1 MLEQKEVQQV
11 QESKKVLQLRSYKS
25 VERGR

>member
-1 MLEQKEVQQV
+1 MLEQQEVQQV
-11 QESKKVLQLRSYKS
+11 QESKKVLQFRSYKS